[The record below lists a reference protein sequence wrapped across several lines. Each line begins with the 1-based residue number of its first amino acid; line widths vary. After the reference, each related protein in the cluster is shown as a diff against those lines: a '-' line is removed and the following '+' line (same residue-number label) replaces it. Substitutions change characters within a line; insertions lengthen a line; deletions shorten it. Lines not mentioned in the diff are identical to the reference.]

1 MKGGEN
7 KMKINI
13 QEKMER
19 LKDIEEQL
27 DKLDNLVTLS
37 GYGYLIQAKQEV
49 CLLKTIFYAEEQLN
63 ENKTCK

>member
-1 MKGGEN
+1 
-7 KMKINI
+7 MKIAI

-27 DKLDNLVTLS
+27 DKLDDLVAFS
-37 GYGYLIQAKQEV
+37 GYNYLIRAKQEV

-63 ENKTCK
+63 EDKISK